1 MAERLRTTYGQAHL
15 EFRWSAGPVPD
26 SRQAIVEDVTD
37 DSEEATATQCRGSVT
52 VADNDTPLRQRHAT
66 EDQDDR
72 FNKRAH
78 LQENDIVAASIGSV
92 VGSSRGHSYQH
103 VLVTDNASVLMG
115 DQHIVNNNYSDP
127 FEGINILLQRFW
139 DADPDE
145 RDAIVYLAASV
156 IAVAVLHV
164 MVQRLFHLIGRLHPA
179 APGAMKQRMPSLL
192 SRIGY
197 RFAIFE
203 DAFGRV
209 KTIDIDILTD
219 WSAFHEELTKDFK
232 NKPGHRRVAGARYR
246 LFDQAYSDCIIDPRN
261 PPPFAT
267 LFRPKAHVLMSVHF
281 AWDEVSLECC
291 PKCGLKQTCELEKET
306 KCQAVACGFS
316 YRGHVQDPTIVEL
329 DDDAD
334 AAMSREDRASMGTST
349 EQRTKSR
356 RQRLKNEQEN
366 PVWFSR
372 ISVSRQPEEIS
383 VPKFGTS
390 PTMGMGSMSRS
401 GLGRGS
407 FVRDG

>member
-1 MAERLRTTYGQAHL
+1 
-15 EFRWSAGPVPD
+15 
-26 SRQAIVEDVTD
+26 
-37 DSEEATATQCRGSVT
+37 
-52 VADNDTPLRQRHAT
+52 
-66 EDQDDR
+66 
-72 FNKRAH
+72 
-78 LQENDIVAASIGSV
+78 
-92 VGSSRGHSYQH
+92 
-103 VLVTDNASVLMG
+103 MG

-246 LFDQAYSDCIIDPRN
+246 LFDQAYRDYIIDPRN

-267 LFRPKAHVLMSVHF
+267 LFRPKAHVLMCVHF

-306 KCQAVACGFS
+306 KCQAKACGFS

-334 AAMSREDRASMGTST
+334 AVASREDRASMGTST

-356 RQRLKNEQEN
+356 RQRSKNEQEN

-383 VPKFGTS
+383 VPKFGSS

-401 GLGRGS
+401 GLGRDS
-407 FVRDG
+407 FVRHG